1 MEFNEFK
8 ILVKGLKAVYTSP
21 NFLPD
26 ADSVRIWYKLLQDMS
41 YEQLNLAIQ
50 KYMMTGKFPPT
61 VAELRES
68 AVSLVCESK
77 NWSDGWEQFRRAVRN
92 FGYNRPKEAFDSM
105 DDITRQVVKRLG
117 WKDLCESENLMQD
130 RANFRI
136 VYEQEQKRVSENA
149 MLPPKLKNQIEK
161 LQSDTIKA
169 LGVNNEQ

>member
-1 MEFNEFK
+1 
-8 ILVKGLKAVYTSP
+8 
-21 NFLPD
+21 
-26 ADSVRIWYKLLQDMS
+26 
-41 YEQLNLAIQ
+41 
-50 KYMMTGKFPPT
+50 
-61 VAELRES
+61 
-68 AVSLVCESK
+68 
-77 NWSDGWEQFRRAVRN
+77 
-92 FGYNRPKEAFDSM
+92 M

-136 VYEQEQKRVSENA
+136 VYEQEQKRVSEKA